1 MSTGKLRY
9 CLVRSFHLYPLY
21 SKLLDLYPLGFLVSD
36 DVAMLSQC
44 LIKLK
49 QLKSCWRGALGSI
62 YPSVHQNKHFKNDKL
77 NIKKL
82 KHLGLW
88 WFELCVCLIKT
99 GFSHFPSWTVCICIC
114 VCLGFLAF
122 PVEMFVF
129 VCARVF
135 LLSLLNC
142 LYLYLHLLR
151 LSYFPSWSDCICICK
166 CSGFITICIC
176 MCSGFLSL
184 SVEVPK
190 KKEACPSLAQTH
202 PRWACWF

>member
-1 MSTGKLRY
+1 MNHHHWWCCYVVPVLNQIKAVKELLTRSLGLDIPLRQ
-9 CLVRSFHLYPLY
+9 P
-21 SKLLDLYPLGFLVSD
+21 
-36 DVAMLSQC
+36 
-44 LIKLK
+44 K
-49 QLKSCWRGALGSI
+49 QIL
-62 YPSVHQNKHFKNDKL
+62 KHFKNDKL

-114 VCLGFLAF
+114 VCSGFLAF

-166 CSGFITICIC
+166 CSGFLTICIC